1 LTIQPTNS
9 GDDVRKKLVAG
20 NWKMNGTLAANRLL
34 LGSLSAVPGID
45 VAVCVPYPYLAQ
57 AQAMLDGNGIALGA
71 QDVSEYVEGPYTGE
85 VSAAMLHDF
94 GCVYTIVGHSERRAL
109 FAEDDLQVGRKATAA
124 LAVGLVPIV
133 CVGETLAERDEGRVM
148 AVIGRQL
155 GAVLE
160 VLGAAALGST
170 VIAYEPVW
178 AIGSGRPATVEQIA
192 EVHVAIRGWLRGHGV
207 SADGVRI
214 LYGGSVKPDNARELF
229 AAAGVDGGLVG
240 GASLVADDFLAICRG
255 AVLAQF

>member
-1 LTIQPTNS
+1 
-9 GDDVRKKLVAG
+9 
-20 NWKMNGTLAANRLL
+20 MNGSLAANRLL

-109 FAEDDLQVGRKATAA
+109 FAEDDLQVGRKAAAA
-124 LAVGLVPIV
+124 LAAGLVPIV

-160 VLGAAALGST
+160 VLGGAALGST

-178 AIGSGRPATVEQIA
+178 AIGSGRAATIEQIA

-214 LYGGSVKPDNARELF
+214 LYGGSVSANNAAEL
-229 AAAGVDGGLVG
+229 AVQPHVDGLFIGRSAWHPEGFIDILRI
-240 GASLVADDFLAICRG
+240 VAEAIR
-255 AVLAQF
+255 